1 MGLLQD
7 RCAIITGA
15 SRGIGKAIAREFAR
29 EGAHVA
35 LVATDEAKL
44 RAVADEIAPFGHKVF
59 VRAVD
64 LRKAESVKEAVDAAK
79 EALGG
84 LDILVNNAGITRDQ
98 LLLRMK
104 DEEWADVL
112 DVNLGSTF
120 RCSKAAA
127 RYLMKSK
134 AGRIVNIT
142 SIVGLSGS
150 AGQANYAASKA
161 GMVGFTKSLA
171 KELASRGVTVNAIA
185 PGYITTDMTAGLP
198 AEAKA
203 EVEKRIPLARAGS
216 PDEVAHVA
224 VFLASERASYVT
236 GETIRVDGGL
246 AM

>member
-1 MGLLQD
+1 MLLVD
-7 RCAIITGA
+7 KCAIVTGA
-15 SRGIGKAIAREFAR
+15 SRGIGKAIAVAFAR
-29 EGAHVA
+29 EGANVA
-35 LVATDEAKL
+35 LFATDEGKL
-44 RAVADEIAPFGHKVF
+44 KAVADEIAPLGRKVF
-59 VRAVD
+59 LRSVD
-64 LRKAESVKEAVDAAK
+64 LRKTEPVKEAIEAAK

-104 DEEWADVL
+104 DEEWSDVL
-112 DVNLGSTF
+112 DVNLGAAF

-134 AGRIVNIT
+134 AGRIINLT
-142 SIVGLSGS
+142 SIVGLRGQ

-161 GMVGFTKSLA
+161 GIVGFTKSLA

-185 PGYITTDMTAGLP
+185 PGYIATDMTAALP
-198 AEAKA
+198 AETKGAI
-203 EVEKRIPLARAGS
+203 EKEIPLARVGTPEDVAG
-216 PDEVAHVA
+216 VA
-224 VFLASERASYVT
+224 VFLASNAAAYVT